1 MERANISGERI
12 KQIRSQRQLGQVEIS
27 AALDVEYNIKL
38 SQSDISEI
46 ERGERGIKDYEL
58 DAFARILEADPTWLL
73 RGDDG

>member
-12 KQIRSQRQLGQVEIS
+12 KEVRAQRQLGQVEIS
-27 AALDVEYNIKL
+27 AALDVEYGIKL

-58 DAFARILEADPTWLL
+58 DAVAHILETDPAWLM
-73 RGDDG
+73 RGDRD

>member
-1 MERANISGERI
+1 METVNISGKRI
-12 KQIRSQRQLGQVEIS
+12 KQIRTERQLGQVEIS

-58 DAFARILEADPTWLL
+58 DAISRILEADPTWLL
-73 RGDDG
+73 RGDE